1 MRETHCDVLGTMP
14 LQVKQCSWQN
24 ATLLAIHCDNCQLKF
39 DAAMSQCRNWS
50 PFSQTASVLVD
61 FKKVGEGKVRFWG
74 KISDDFKDLDSEDDS
89 VYVLEVETRISE
101 TWLSK
106 KMQTKTPIKSPKK
119 KKKKKKKKN
128 IVHILSS
135 CCHHHFKLVPQL
147 TISVACLVPSLG
159 MRSKPTPWSGNIM
172 GMLSLREY
180 CGNIMG
186 ISWEY

>member
-119 KKKKKKKKN
+119 KKHCSY
-128 IVHILSS
+128 IVILLSS
-135 CCHHHFKLVPQL
+135 PFQTGTATHHFRRLPGSIPWHEVKADALVWEYHGDVKFKGIL
-147 TISVACLVPSLG
+147 
-159 MRSKPTPWSGNIM
+159 WEYHGNIK
-172 GMLSLREY
+172 
-180 CGNIMG
+180 
-186 ISWEY
+186 